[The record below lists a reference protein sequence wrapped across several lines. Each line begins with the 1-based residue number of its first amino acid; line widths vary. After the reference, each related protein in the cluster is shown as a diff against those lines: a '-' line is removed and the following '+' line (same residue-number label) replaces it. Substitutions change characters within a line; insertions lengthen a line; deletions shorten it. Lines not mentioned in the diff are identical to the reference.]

1 MARRDNDYDS
11 VFKTLKARDTRLF
24 IPVINDA
31 LGKNYP
37 MDADIRLLD
46 SDGQLISFGED
57 GEAEISDRIGDMLI
71 SVNGDLYIVECQSYI
86 DNSIGIRVAEYS
98 FNVARNGAI
107 MSPERVIL
115 KLPASVVIYVK
126 DVGKIPPET
135 EIVYEAP
142 GGEQL
147 IYRQRNVILKDISKE
162 EILEKRLLAYIPFY
176 VTRYERQLEDG
187 KDTKQVVE
195 DLEYLRNELIDL
207 IDNREISPEEF
218 VELRAYTNT
227 IIEHITN
234 GNEAQKEVTEVM
246 GGGVILPSPVAE
258 MKKEIR
264 QEVWEEANI
273 QLSAK
278 DQQLTAKDEEIL
290 TQRERLNAKD
300 QQLTAKDEE
309 ILIQRERLNAK
320 DQQLSELEQRN
331 AELEAMVISLG
342 GKV

>member
-46 SDGQLISFGED
+46 SDGQLISFGEE

-98 FNVARNGAI
+98 FNVARNGAVWNL
-107 MSPERVIL
+107 ERVLL

-126 DVGKIPPET
+126 DGGNIPPET
-135 EIVYEAP
+135 EIVYETP
-142 GGEQL
+142 DGERL
-147 IYRQRNVILKDISKE
+147 VYRQRNVILKDISKE
-162 EILEKRLLAYIPFY
+162 EIFEKRLLAYIPFY

-207 IDNREISPEEF
+207 FENHEISPEEF

-227 IIEHITN
+227 IVEHITN

-264 QEVWEEANI
+264 QEVWAEVNV

-278 DQQLTAKDEEIL
+278 DQQLS
-290 TQRERLNAKD
+290 AKD
-300 QQLTAKDEE
+300 QQLS
-309 ILIQRERLNAK
+309 AK